1 MRSLHS
7 AARHSQKALPAV
19 CISAPAFFLS
29 KTNPL
34 RWASFWLILSAR
46 GIMKKPLRAFSGCS
60 AVGSAPALGA
70 GCRRFESCHSD
81 QKRGVP
87 SGGAPHF
94 SSKGNREPAAS
105 LFKLPPGCAGACA
118 AQPQV
123 RILSLG
129 PKFTTTT
136 PNGCS
141 ADLAS

>member
-1 MRSLHS
+1 ME
-7 AARHSQKALPAV
+7 KALKFEKS
-19 CISAPAFFLS
+19 CGRMTHTFRRGFL
-29 KTNPL
+29 
-34 RWASFWLILSAR
+34 
-46 GIMKKPLRAFSGCS
+46 KKPLRAFSGCS
-60 AVGSAPALGA
+60 AAGSAPALGA

-118 AQPQV
+118 AWPQV

-129 PKFTTTT
+129 PYHDPNLLQLRSWFFCT
-136 PNGCS
+136 PTLSVNPLNQG
-141 ADLAS
+141 AFWLLAN